1 MKKLITIIYLIISYS
16 FAYSQHTD
24 LSFEEFSKY
33 SNILKINNDSI
44 RFSSFLSDEINFGDN
59 IKYVP
64 NDLANE
70 RGFSKFSIALI
81 NLNAYSS
88 RFSSEL
94 IFNYEQN
101 SFKQNLD
108 ILSKIIN
115 LKRLSILIN
124 NLYEKSIGYSNP
136 PFVLNC
142 FEFNEK
148 EWYVNYSTNFDN
160 VLKSAEKVNYYFNNC
175 EISDE
180 LNNKSLFNIYEFK
193 SVNNYLSEVNKY
205 SPRLEG
211 KKVKSE
217 ETGKMFV
224 PKIDLRYK
232 DNYRVEIE
240 QYTTLYYEYDVNF
253 VLESSARFDDNGEFK
268 SIDKKNEFDIAET
281 LSFDDGIVNN
291 YFCSKDENSINVKF
305 DDIGQISNYFV
316 LKGNDGSSFSDFNGE
331 TIIFDYY
338 DIFSLDSNLLDK
350 DFILTTYYIDNKIG
364 IKNNL
369 TNKIDSINN
378 NDRSYLKQ
386 KIGYYKND
394 FITRIKQINQTKFNY
409 KYLYYNDPDIEYDIF
424 QGINLGRPY
433 LFEKKSPFQ
442 DSLIDYRY
450 HNRKK
455 SRMRILDYQ
464 PWIPEIKSLNWF
476 IDMLEVG
483 NKPHYLELQY
493 SIFNDKEIIETN
505 NRIFI
510 TTPNTFFKTVIE
522 ANKNVADRRISD
534 YFLVQIKPEVEYYY
548 FASVFNGDK
557 IYSSIINNKLQIN
570 SDMYPYIL
578 SSLQNNFDQYKDL
591 NFPKIIID
599 ELINQYTIKNY
610 LRVEYFRKEE
620 IILEKRKQ
628 ALAKAEQ
635 QRILDEE
642 IKKKEI
648 EKAKKD
654 KRLREIAFKDSIMKN
669 DAIKDNAKAF
679 IIESLDSKIISQEDV
694 AKLLNIYSDSKLK
707 KKNVKEYIGNIKTD

>member
-1 MKKLITIIYLIISYS
+1 MKKLIAIIYLIISYS

-24 LSFEEFSKY
+24 LSFEEFTKY
-33 SNILKINNDSI
+33 FNILKINNDSI
-44 RFSSFLSDEINFGDN
+44 RFSSFLSEQMDSRH
-59 IKYVP
+59 IKHTTNGNSSGKYSKAL
-64 NDLANE
+64 NDLNAY
-70 RGFSKFSIALI
+70 GSKFS
-81 NLNAYSS
+81 SD
-88 RFSSEL
+88 L

-101 SFKQNLD
+101 SFKQNVD

-115 LKRLSILIN
+115 LERLSMLLSDIWSSN
-124 NLYEKSIGYSNP
+124 NT
-136 PFVLNC
+136 FVLNC

-193 SVNNYLSEVNKY
+193 SVNNHLSEVNKY
-205 SPRLEG
+205 SPKLEG

-253 VLESSARFDDNGEFK
+253 VLESSARFDDNGEFN
-268 SIDKKNEFDIAET
+268 SIDKKNEFNITET

-316 LKGNDGSSFSDFNGE
+316 LNGNDGSSFSDFNGE

-338 DIFSLDSNLLDK
+338 DIFRLDSNLLDK

-409 KYLYYNDPDIEYDIF
+409 KYLYHNHPDIEYNIL

-442 DSLIDYRY
+442 DSLIDYHY
-450 HNRKK
+450 FNRKK
-455 SRMRILDYQ
+455 NRISWMDEEQ
-464 PWIPEIKSLNWF
+464 SLNWF
-476 IDMLEVG
+476 LDMLDNG
-483 NKPHYLELQY
+483 NKPHYLQFQY
-493 SIFNDKEIIETN
+493 NIFKDGDVWDTKKEKEIIETN
-505 NRIFI
+505 ERIFI
-510 TTPNTFFKTVIE
+510 VTPNTFFQRLDGGE
-522 ANKNVADRRISD
+522 NGGMRD
-534 YFLVQIKPEVEYYY
+534 YFLVQIKPDLEYYY
-548 FASVFNGDK
+548 FSTYFGDYTSLGSDIYCRVFDK
-557 IYSSIINNKLQIN
+557 KIQIN
-570 SDMYPYIL
+570 FSNKFAHKEYQEPVL
-578 SSLQNNFDQYKDL
+578 KSNFDQYKDL
-591 NFPKIIID
+591 NFTNIIKD
-599 ELINQYTIKNY
+599 ELINEYTIKNY
-610 LRVEYFRKEE
+610 LRVEYFRKEQ

-648 EKAKKD
+648 EKANKD
-654 KRLREIAFKDSIMKN
+654 KRLKETAFKDSIMKN
-669 DAIKDNAKAF
+669 DAIKDNAKEF
-679 IIESLDSKIISQEDV
+679 IIESLDSKIISQEDI

-707 KKNVKEYIGNIKTD
+707 KKNVKEYIDNIKTD